1 MMPDFRDFPLG
12 LNHVPVQPS
21 PHLTGVLAMPTIP
34 AVVDLFGQAREIAG
48 VTICDGDALGNA
60 DLSCCVP
67 AGAYRA
73 VQIMRAITAGD
84 TRKPT
89 ADQVAVLY
97 RLWGGWDGTPAT
109 DLGTNSD
116 KAGAM
121 WMRYGIPWGDQFE
134 DVPQVVP
141 LGIASLRPAM
151 AFLGPVQ
158 LDLALPIAWQTTSLW
173 DAVDGP
179 EGEPGSWGAH
189 RVCGAGYGPYL
200 TSLVTWG
207 EEVNITAAGLAKYAL
222 GCWACVSRSW
232 LDATGKTPAGL
243 DWDTLAAEGLRMA
256 G

>member
-34 AVVDLFGQAREIAG
+34 AVVDLFGQARAIAG

-60 DLSCCVP
+60 VRSCCVP

-89 ADQVAVLY
+89 ADQVAALY
-97 RLWGGWDGTPAT
+97 RMWGGWDGTPAT

-121 WMRYGIPWGDQFE
+121 WMRYGIPWG
-134 DVPQVVP
+134 
-141 LGIASLRPAM
+141 ASRDRGASEQWVSM
-151 AFLGPVQ
+151 
-158 LDLALPIAWQTTSLW
+158 PIA
-173 DAVDGP
+173 
-179 EGEPGSWGAH
+179 
-189 RVCGAGYGPYL
+189 R
-200 TSLVTWG
+200 
-207 EEVNITAAGLAKYAL
+207 
-222 GCWACVSRSW
+222 
-232 LDATGKTPAGL
+232 
-243 DWDTLAAEGLRMA
+243 
-256 G
+256 